1 MPASR
6 TLRDDIRL
14 LGGLLGDV
22 IRTQAG
28 EETFAREEEVRALG
42 KAFRTGDLAAGE
54 SLADLVSAAGDHELR
69 EMTRAFTNYFQ
80 LINLAEDNE
89 RIRRIRRR
97 ESENAPAARRGS
109 LREAVEILARRG
121 TPAADVQSML
131 DQAEV
136 RLVLTAHPTEARRRT
151 IIDKLARVFA
161 VVRDLDE
168 RRLMPD
174 DVEQARRR
182 LASTVA
188 ELWGSDE
195 IRSVSLTV
203 LDEVRAGLVYFGS
216 TILHV
221 VPRVYRDL
229 EEAVERTY
237 PGAEITVPSF
247 LRFGTWMGGDRDGN
261 PNVTPEVTAET
272 LRVMRDSALRY
283 LEERLTE
290 LAGRLSLSTWAVGP
304 ADHLLPLLAEN
315 RDRFPALAND
325 LDRLNEREP
334 YRQSLTLLR
343 ERLRATRLGTDHGYR
358 DAAAFV
364 ADLRTIEASLHAQR
378 QTLAA
383 TGDIHDVLRQAE
395 VFGFHFAT
403 LDIRDHSRRLETAV
417 AESLARAQ
425 VGSDYRTL
433 GETAKMGVLAREI
446 TNPRPLIPQN
456 LAGFSA
462 EGREVIETF
471 RTVGELL
478 DGDHAGAIR
487 TLIISGTE
495 SSSDM
500 LEALLLMKESGLAEP
515 GGGAARLG
523 IAPLFEAGE
532 TLREAATTMR
542 TTLAEPVYREALRA
556 RDDAQEIMIGY
567 SDSNK
572 DVGYLGSTWALY
584 VAQGELAEA
593 LAAENIRF
601 TFFHGRGGSI
611 GRGGGPSNVAILAQ
625 PPGSVAGRIKLTEQG
640 EVISARYATP
650 QIAHRELELVTGAV
664 LVSTVG
670 ALAQPEPERL
680 TVYREAI
687 GLMAHRSAEVY
698 QGLVYG
704 DPDFV
709 TFFQRATP
717 IDAIAKLQLGS
728 RPARRSGSTKIED
741 LRAIPWVFA
750 WTQPRILL
758 PAWYGLGTALL
769 AGQAAFGLELLR
781 EMDEKWPFFD
791 ALLGN
796 AEMALAKADLAIAER
811 YVALVEPVELRDR
824 IWGQIAAEY
833 ALTRD
838 LLLAVTGQERLL
850 DREPVLQN
858 SIERRNPYVDPLS
871 FIQIEL
877 LARLR
882 RYPESDSIV
891 RALLL
896 TINGIAGGL
905 KNTG

>member
-28 EETFAREEEVRALG
+28 EGTFAREEEVRALG

-54 SLADLVSAAGDHELR
+54 TLADLVSAAGDQELR

-121 TPAADVQSML
+121 TSAADVQTML

-151 IIDKLARVFA
+151 IIDKLSRVFA

-174 DVEQARRR
+174 DVDQARRR

-221 VPRVYRDL
+221 VPRIYRDL

-237 PGAEITVPSF
+237 PGEEITVPSF

-272 LRVMRDSALRY
+272 LRVMRDSALRF
-283 LEERLTE
+283 LEDRLTE

-304 ADHLLPLLAEN
+304 ADNLLPILAEN
-315 RDRFPALAND
+315 RDRFPTLAND

-343 ERLRATRLGTDHGYR
+343 ERLRATRLGTDHAYR
-358 DAAAFV
+358 DAAFFV

-383 TGDIHDVLRQAE
+383 TGDIHDVVRQAE

-417 AESLARAQ
+417 SESLSRAH
-425 VGSDYRTL
+425 VGSDYRAL
-433 GETAKMGVLAREI
+433 DDTAKMGVLAREI
-446 TNPRPLIPQN
+446 ANPRPLIPQN
-456 LAGFSA
+456 LTGFSP

-471 RTVGELL
+471 RTVGALL
-478 DGDHAGAIR
+478 DGDHGGSIR

-500 LEALLLMKESGLAEP
+500 LEALLLMKESGLSDP
-515 GGGAARLG
+515 GGAAARLG

-532 TLREAATTMR
+532 TLREAAATMR
-542 TTLAEPVYREALRA
+542 TTLAAPVYREALRA

-593 LAAENIRF
+593 LAAENVRF

-670 ALAQPEPERL
+670 ALAQPKPERL

-687 GLMAHRSAEVY
+687 GLMAQRSAEAY

-704 DPDFV
+704 DPEFV

-728 RPARRSGSTKIED
+728 RPARRSGSIRIED

-758 PAWYGLGTALL
+758 PAWYGLGSALR
-769 AGQAAFGLELLR
+769 AGQEAFGLDLLR
-781 EMDEKWPFFD
+781 EMDENWPFFD

-824 IWGQIAAEY
+824 IWGQIATEY